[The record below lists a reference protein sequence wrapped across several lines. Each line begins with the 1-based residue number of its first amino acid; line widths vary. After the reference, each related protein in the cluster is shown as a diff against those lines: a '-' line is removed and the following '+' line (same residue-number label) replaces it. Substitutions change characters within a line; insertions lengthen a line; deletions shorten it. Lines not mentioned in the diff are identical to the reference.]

1 MFNCDAGTSKGF
13 FDSVVGS
20 EFATRPATPTKVAP
34 KPASSKP
41 ASAGFFDS
49 AVGSEFGVRSETPTK
64 AAPKQAAPKQ
74 AVPKQAAPKQA
85 ALKQAAPKQAA
96 PTTAA
101 SGMFPG
107 VLLSR
112 AVLLPKAYSNI
123 THGSCIAAVHL

>member
-1 MFNCDAGTSKGF
+1 MCEQIACIYLLCQYVINNCDAGTSKGF

-20 EFATRPATPTKVAP
+20 EFATRPATPTKAAP
-34 KPASSKP
+34 KKPASSKP

-64 AAPKQAAPKQ
+64 AAPKQAAPK
-74 AVPKQAAPKQA
+74 P
-85 ALKQAAPKQAA
+85 AA

-107 VLLSR
+107 VLLSK

-123 THGSCIAAVHL
+123 THGSCIAAVLL